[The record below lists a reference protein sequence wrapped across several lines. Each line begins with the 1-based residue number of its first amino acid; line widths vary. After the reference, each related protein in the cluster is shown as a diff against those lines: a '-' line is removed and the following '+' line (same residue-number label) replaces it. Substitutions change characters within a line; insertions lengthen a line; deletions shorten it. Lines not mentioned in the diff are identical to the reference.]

1 MGGVGRGRDARIP
14 CAVRERKLILELLKQ
29 KTPRSV

>member
-14 CAVRERKLILELLKQ
+14 CAVRERKLNLELLKQ
-29 KTPRSV
+29 KRCGSV